1 MINLLK
7 AELYKLQKS
16 RSFWVS
22 GGLIVLFAVSI
33 YLFYVLLRDGMI
45 NGMDQE
51 GAVIQGELPAL
62 GILDILRQIFANRN
76 AVIFA
81 TIFVSLFVLGD
92 YRSGAV
98 KNFEGKGLR
107 RDEIYLAKFLV
118 TELGAV
124 LLYLMAAL
132 AVFLGGIVF
141 FGTEQINGGFFRSFL
156 SYLSL
161 QLLYLTGYTA
171 VIVLICEM
179 TRNTAGLLISVLGIL
194 MFSSVL
200 LQGVDLILDTLGVSF
215 SISRYWVMT
224 AMDRCPV
231 TDISRQ
237 FIMESGLV
245 AAGWLVVSL
254 GAGMVYHMRKDIV

>member
-22 GGLIVLFAVSI
+22 GALIVLFAVSI

-92 YRSGAV
+92 YSSGAV

-107 RDEIYLAKFLV
+107 REEIYLAKFLV
-118 TELGAV
+118 TEIGRAHV
-124 LLYLMAAL
+124 
-132 AVFLGGIVF
+132 
-141 FGTEQINGGFFRSFL
+141 
-156 SYLSL
+156 
-161 QLLYLTGYTA
+161 
-171 VIVLICEM
+171 
-179 TRNTAGLLISVLGIL
+179 
-194 MFSSVL
+194 
-200 LQGVDLILDTLGVSF
+200 
-215 SISRYWVMT
+215 
-224 AMDRCPV
+224 
-231 TDISRQ
+231 
-237 FIMESGLV
+237 
-245 AAGWLVVSL
+245 
-254 GAGMVYHMRKDIV
+254 

>member
-92 YRSGAV
+92 
-98 KNFEGKGLR
+98 
-107 RDEIYLAKFLV
+107 
-118 TELGAV
+118 
-124 LLYLMAAL
+124 
-132 AVFLGGIVF
+132 
-141 FGTEQINGGFFRSFL
+141 
-156 SYLSL
+156 
-161 QLLYLTGYTA
+161 
-171 VIVLICEM
+171 
-179 TRNTAGLLISVLGIL
+179 
-194 MFSSVL
+194 
-200 LQGVDLILDTLGVSF
+200 
-215 SISRYWVMT
+215 
-224 AMDRCPV
+224 
-231 TDISRQ
+231 
-237 FIMESGLV
+237 
-245 AAGWLVVSL
+245 
-254 GAGMVYHMRKDIV
+254 